1 MKKILVIGASGL
13 LGSHLVKAL
22 QGKAEVI
29 GASRKH
35 STIAVDIAD
44 PMSVRRLFERVGP
57 VDGIACVAGMV
68 RFVPLVQASDEDWAH
83 GLANKLM
90 GQVNIARFGASIV
103 LDGGAITL
111 TTGVLA
117 QYPMPGGAI
126 VTTVN
131 AAVEG
136 FVRATAVEQGLRV
149 RINAVSPGWVTE
161 TLQAMGMDP
170 TPGLP
175 AAAVAEQYVR
185 QLESG
190 QSGSVLVA
198 AKQG

>member
-29 GASRKH
+29 EASRKH
-35 STIAVDIAD
+35 STVAVDIAD
-44 PMSVRRLFERVGP
+44 PASLRRLFERVGP

-90 GQVNIARFGASIV
+90 GQVNIARFGASFV
-103 LDGGAITL
+103 RDGGAITL

-117 QYPMPGGAI
+117 QYPMPGGTI

-136 FVRATAVEQGLRV
+136 FVRATAVELGLRV

-170 TPGLP
+170 SPGLP
-175 AAAVAEQYVR
+175 AAAVAELYVR
-185 QLESG
+185 QLENG

-198 AKQG
+198 AKHG